1 MALAWVDN
9 GYYTPDVWTYVNV
22 NDAGGWNGSTDIWVR
37 SGPSTSGTTKYQRYN
52 RGIGSRVNV
61 YDYSGAGTT
70 SNPIWIY
77 YDYKNNG
84 SSRGWSA
91 TWSAGFTYFEPYS
104 WGSWVDSGYW
114 SGEAWAYYYYPNAG
128 STSYTRQ
135 ASARRTS
142 PSFTLHAT
150 PGSNT
155 VDSNSSTITLTVNYN
170 NGSANA
176 TQNGTKFTRT
186 IYSFNGWDEKTSAS
200 PPNSLTAGTRDYPAG
215 YSMYDERDLH
225 YYAVY
230 TSSSSTQYANNTKS
244 LGTPT
249 KASTST
255 TYTVNYNANSGTVS
269 PTKATAS
276 QTTTYYFSQWTGSTG
291 VTINSSKVAT
301 FTQTGTAT
309 ASYTS
314 STGAVGTVTLPTPT
328 RTNYIFNGWLAP
340 NGQTYAAGA
349 SYRPTSTS
357 ETLTAQWTLN
367 QITLTLANS
376 ASWTGSY
383 APTGG
388 GTLTPGANI
397 TLIQPIKDGWHFVSW
412 TNASGTV
419 LSYNATF
426 PTTAPTSSTTY
437 TANVARN
444 TYKVRYDS
452 NGGSGTMAESSHTYG
467 VASNLR
473 TNTFTKNGA
482 TFAGWSTSSTA
493 TSVDYADGASISTL
507 NPTDGGITILYAVW
521 RAATNMYIYTNNKWT
536 PALKYVYTS
545 NAPSTPPVTPKAE
558 FDTAWAN
565 TRMTFSYSN
574 GSWTAQH
581 NTFTVS
587 NIGNASGS
595 VTVEALVNDG
605 DYPGVNCVIKN
616 SSNQTVTSAVTIATG
631 ASQTFT
637 FQVSGTPTAEY
648 TNENIGYAFVEDG
661 EDYMSYIPVYIN
673 VDLPDPEPEVPTYT
687 NGYSVAAVSGSTYTF
702 TDNGAGYYESNN
714 KGVDSSY
721 ALARTTFTTDGTKY
735 VIVEYVV
742 DSEIYF
748 DVGVVSALNKTL
760 SASTSR
766 DSSNIV
772 STYPDYADGFARSL
786 KKINFGKL
794 AAGSYTFDTKYIK
807 DESQAD
813 GADSMK
819 FKVTF
824 VSSPPTVLQS
834 SCTYQAVSGASYGF
848 GYANG
853 WYYSQNN
860 GVANSAAV
868 GKLVIAANGIDRI
881 YIDAF
886 QSSQNSVD
894 FGLISTNG
902 ATFST
907 NNTIDTAN
915 VLKSYKDV
923 DGDATRIDLGVLAAG
938 TYTYCIKF
946 RKDGSGNYYDD
957 CIQFRVYTDSADRWG
972 GEYRRDSVTVEP
984 VSGSTYTFAL
994 NSSGYYESNN
1004 KGVDSSYALAKVTVI
1019 TTDSK
1024 YVVVD
1029 CINYAETG
1037 WDYGWLSTAGSTLP
1051 ASYTWDTANIQ
1062 QNFQNINKSSVYR
1075 VNYGKSYD
1083 KMTFYAKF
1091 CKDGSNSNYNDSL
1104 QFKVN
1109 LLSSLP
1115 AVLNSSWTYTS
1126 AGGTYQ
1132 FIAHPFDDNDVGW
1145 IIPNNRGVN
1154 SSAAVSKITISANG
1168 SDHVY
1173 LDYYQSSEANYD
1185 YAQISTIGGTLST
1198 SASADAS
1205 YLARTYGASGYG
1217 TVDLGVLSAGTHTL
1231 YIKYLKDGSQHNEQD
1246 LCGFYVRFGGNS
1258 VASFPSIYS
1267 HHYLGEPTVNGA
1279 TYGFFDNSDTVWQ
1292 YQSRNSGVANSASV
1306 GRIYIRTNG
1315 FDPVYVDA
1323 YSFGESNF
1331 DYCILG
1337 IMDGPALSTNNTSDS
1352 SNVALTT
1359 NGYQMQVR
1367 TYSCGVLPAGWHYI
1381 YIKYRKD
1388 GSVDSATGDLGYFNV
1403 RFTSADPG
1411 SPPVG

>member
-1 MALAWVDN
+1 MALSWVDN
-9 GYYTPDVWTYVNV
+9 SYWSYAWWEYYYT
-22 NDAGGWNGSTDIWVR
+22 GSTGVAVR
-37 SGPSTSGTTKYQRYN
+37 KSPSTSATVYYRMSNSNDLWAWVAVDETSQQKELWIHHNG
-52 RGIGSRVNV
+52 GSNHN
-61 YDYSGAGTT
+61 S
-70 SNPIWIY
+70 W
-77 YDYKNNG
+77 
-84 SSRGWSA
+84 GWSA
-91 TWSAGFTYFEPYS
+91 TKSGSSRYFTLMENSQYIS
-104 WGSWVDSGYW
+104 SGYW
-114 SGEAWAYYYYPNAG
+114 SGTAWAYYYYPNAG
-128 STSYTRQ
+128 STSYTHQ
-135 ASARRTS
+135 ASASRSS
-142 PSFTLHAT
+142 PSFTLRAS

-155 VDSNSSTITLTVNYN
+155 VDSGSSTITLTVNYN

-186 IYSFNGWDEKTSAS
+186 VYSFSGWDEKTSAS
-200 PPNSLTAGTRDYPAG
+200 APSSLTAGTNDYPES
-215 YSMYDERDLH
+215 YSRSDTRDLY
-225 YYAVY
+225 YYADY
-230 TSSSSTQYANNTKS
+230 TSSASTQYSNNTRS

-255 TYTVNYNANSGTVS
+255 TYTVNYNANNGTVS

-276 QTTTYYFSQWTGSTG
+276 QTTTYRFSQWTGSTG
-291 VTINSSKVAT
+291 VSINSSKVAT

-452 NGGSGTMAESSHTYG
+452 NGGSGTMAESNHTYG

-482 TFAGWSTSSTA
+482 TFVGWATSSNA
-493 TSVDYADGASISTL
+493 TSADYTDGASISTL
-507 NPTDGGITILYAVW
+507 NATNGGITILYAVW

-545 NAPSTPPVTPKAE
+545 NAPSTPPVAPKAE
-558 FDTAWAN
+558 FDTTWAN
-565 TRMTFSYSN
+565 TKMTFSYSN
-574 GSWTAQH
+574 GRWTAQH

-595 VTVEALVNDG
+595 VTIEALVNDG
-605 DYPGVNCVIKN
+605 DYPGVTCVIKN
-616 SSNQTVTSAVTIATG
+616 SNNQTVTSAVTIAAG

-673 VDLPDPEPEVPTYT
+673 VDLPDPEPTYT
-687 NGYSVAAVSGSTYTF
+687 NSYSVAAVSGSTYTF
-702 TDNGAGYYESNN
+702 TNNGAGYYESNN
-714 KGVDSSY
+714 KGVNSSY
-721 ALARTTFTTDGTKY
+721 ALARTTVTTDGTKY

-748 DVGVVSALNKTL
+748 DVGIVSALNKTL

-766 DSSNIV
+766 DSSNIA
-772 STYPDYADGFARSL
+772 STYPDQADGFARSL

-807 DESQAD
+807 DGSQAD

-915 VLKSYKDV
+915 VLKSYKNV

-957 CIQFRVYTDSADRWG
+957 CIQFRVYSDSADRWG

-1019 TTDSK
+1019 TTNSK
-1024 YVVVD
+1024 YIVLD

-1062 QNFQNINKSSVYR
+1062 QNFKNINKSSIYR
-1075 VNYGKSYD
+1075 VNYGKSYG

-1091 CKDGSNSNYNDSL
+1091 CKDGSSSNYNDSL

-1185 YAQISTIGGTLST
+1185 YAQISAIGGTLST

-1231 YIKYLKDGSQHNEQD
+1231 YVKYLKDGSQHNEQD
-1246 LCGFYVRFGGNS
+1246 LCGFYIRFGGNS

-1352 SNVALTT
+1352 SNVALAT

-1388 GSVDSATGDLGYFNV
+1388 GSVDSDTGDLGYFNV

-1411 SPPVG
+1411 SPPIG